1 MARSRR
7 EHLIPGAWRAMEN
20 LKYEVAAQ
28 IGLPNYYG
36 YLGDMPA
43 RYHGAVGGN
52 MVRRMIALAQ
62 QQLAQTTGISPSPSF
77 SPSPTFNIPLN
88 NNQFQSIG
96 QPPAFVPQTPTP
108 LVNQPTFV

>member
-36 YLGDMPA
+36 YLGEIPA

-62 QQLAQTTGISPSPSF
+62 QQLAQTSGISPSPSF
-77 SPSPTFNIPLN
+77 NIPLN
-88 NNQFQSIG
+88 QNQFQSIG
-96 QPPAFVPQTPTP
+96 QSPTFVPPTPTTP
-108 LVNQPTFV
+108 FSQPTFVH

>member
-7 EHLIPGAWRAMEN
+7 EHLIPGAWQAMEN

-62 QQLAQTTGISPSPSF
+62 QQLAQTSGVSPSPSF
-77 SPSPTFNIPLN
+77 NIPLN
-88 NNQFQSIG
+88 HNQFQSIG
-96 QPPAFVPQTPTP
+96 QSPAFTPQTPASI
-108 LVNQPTFV
+108 VNQPTFV